1 MATQMVAPPN
11 ANGAMGGGV
20 STGPNVSYTRSEVT
34 ALMPKWEAMRII
46 LEGEHAVKAAGL
58 KFLPLP
64 SCTETNGIDAQERY
78 TIYKQRAVF
87 YNATRRTL
95 DGLMGQVFSRDPI
108 IELPPE
114 LQTLIEDCDGAGVS
128 MTQQARETLSFVM
141 AYGRCGMLGDY
152 PQRSAPAS
160 KAQILS
166 GEVRPNVML
175 FDPWSVINWRTKLV
189 GGMRKLSL
197 VVISEN
203 FVASDD
209 GFETKYTPQ
218 WRVLKLSNAGVYSVE
233 IWRQDSPE
241 SGFISYE
248 NYIPK
253 DADGKPFNYIPFTFV
268 GCTNNNEYP
277 DQPPLYDLMTVNIGH
292 YRNSA
297 DYEES
302 CFMVGQPT
310 PVFTGLTQQW
320 VDEVMKGQVFLGSR
334 GGVMLPIG
342 GDAKLLQVA
351 ANSMPME
358 AMVHKEGQMLA
369 LGAKLVE
376 QSTVQKTLG
385 EAQINESSESSILA
399 TAAKNVSLAYTLV
412 LGWAGRF
419 VNAAQNEVRFDLN
432 TDFPATRL
440 TPNDRA
446 ELVLEWQ
453 SGAISY
459 TEMRGNLRRAGVA
472 TLDDAEAQAE
482 SEANPSPKMVM
493 DQETLALQQMAAET
507 AKTAAENPPPSA
519 SGGPAS
525 KKTAAEKKQKP
536 SNAPSGGNQAGT

>member
-1 MATQMVAPPN
+1 MAVQMVAPPN
-11 ANGAMGGGV
+11 ANGALGGGV
-20 STGPNVSYTRSEVT
+20 NSGANVSYLRSEVT
-34 ALMPKWEAMRII
+34 ALMPKWNAMRIV
-46 LEGEHAVKAAGL
+46 LEGEHAVKAAGET
-58 KFLPLP
+58 FLPLP
-64 SCTETNGIDAQERY
+64 SCVETNGLDVIERY
-78 TIYKQRAVF
+78 SVYKQRAVF

-108 IELPPE
+108 IELPAE
-114 LQTLIEDCDGAGVS
+114 LQSLTEDCDGAGVS
-128 MTQQARETLSFVM
+128 MTQQAREVLSFVM
-141 AYGRCGMLGDY
+141 AYGRAGMLADY
-152 PQRSAPAS
+152 PQREAAAS

-175 FDPWSVINWRTKLV
+175 FDPWSVINWRTKLI
-189 GGMRKLSL
+189 GGLRKLTL

-203 FVASDD
+203 FLVSDD
-209 GFETKYTPQ
+209 GFESKFTPQ

-248 NYIPK
+248 SYVPK
-253 DADGKPFNYIPFTFV
+253 DANGKPFDFIPFTFV

-351 ANSMPME
+351 PNSMPFE
-358 AMVHKEGQMLA
+358 AMGHKEAQMVA
-369 LGAKLVE
+369 LGAKLV
-376 QSTVQKTLG
+376 QDSGVQKTLG
-385 EAQINESSESSILA
+385 EAQINESAESSILA
-399 TAAKNVSLAYTLV
+399 TAAKNVSLAYMLA
-412 LGWAGRF
+412 LRWAGLF
-419 VNAAQNEVRFDLN
+419 VNAAKDSVRFDLN

-453 SGAISY
+453 AGAISY
-459 TEMRGNLRRAGVA
+459 TELRGNLRRAGVA
-472 TLDDAEAQAE
+472 TLDDAKAQAE
-482 SEANPSPKMVM
+482 SEANPSPKAKM
-493 DQETLALQQMAAET
+493 DQETMDLQQKAAET
-507 AKTAAENPPPSA
+507 AQIAAKNPAA
-519 SGGPAS
+519 S
-525 KKTAAEKKQKP
+525 KTAAEKKQKP
-536 SNAPSGGNQAGT
+536 SNAPSGGNQGGT